1 MPKIY
6 GAILSPFV
14 RKVLLVLETK
24 GVEYENEQVFPGML
38 PEGYEKI
45 SPLGKIP
52 AMQDGDF
59 CLSDSTVI
67 NEYLEEKYPEV
78 SLMPAS
84 VADRAQARWLEE
96 FADTVLTNALVVPF
110 FQRIVAPMRG
120 METNQAEI
128 DKAVEKSIPKALDY
142 VESVV
147 SGAAFMF
154 DDKLTIA
161 DIALVSP
168 FINAQYGQYTV
179 DAARWPKTVT
189 YVAFISSQDVVIK
202 CQKAEKAL
210 LGG

>member
-24 GVEYENEQVFPGML
+24 GVEYVNEQVFPGML

-52 AMQDGDF
+52 ALQDGDF

-78 SLMPAS
+78 SILPAS
-84 VADRAQARWLEE
+84 VEDRAQARWLEE
-96 FADTVLTNALVVPF
+96 FADTALTNALVVPF

-120 METNQAEI
+120 METNQSEI

-147 SGAAFMF
+147 NGATFMF
-154 DDKLTIA
+154 DEKLTLA

-179 DAARWPKTVT
+179 DASRWPKTVA
-189 YVAFISSQDVVIK
+189 YVAFISSQAAVIN